1 MVGIFRFL
9 VALGV
14 TFYAFIAVTSAQAGG
29 FVVVDD
35 VVQVTM
41 LPGWRTASGSRMTA
55 LRIDLAP
62 GWKTY
67 WRSPGEGGI
76 PPVFDWSKSMN
87 VQGVSLH
94 WPKPVVFDQLGMQ
107 SIGYKH
113 QLILPMEFIP
123 ARPDA
128 PITIDATVQIGV
140 CEDICLPVSRAI
152 HAELSAT
159 GGAQNPAIL
168 AALADR
174 PLAAAEAGLRAISCR
189 ISPIADGV
197 QVTATLEL
205 AATPEAVVFETPDD
219 NLWISRSKLAR
230 AGRQLTAT
238 ADFVPVDARPF
249 LLDRSALRLTVIDK
263 DRTIDIQG
271 CPAP

>member
-1 MVGIFRFL
+1 MLRRFRYL
-9 VALGV
+9 VALGA
-14 TFYAFIAVTSAQAGG
+14 TLGSSAPMTVARAEG

-35 VVQVTM
+35 VVQITM

-67 WRSPGEGGI
+67 WRAPGEGGI
-76 PPVFDWSKSMN
+76 PPVFDWSKSRN
-87 VQGVSLH
+87 VQDVSLH
-94 WPKPVVFDQLGMQ
+94 WPSPMVFDQLGLQ

-123 ARPDA
+123 AQPDA
-128 PITIDATVQIGV
+128 PITIDASVQIGV

-152 HAELSAT
+152 HAELPPT
-159 GGAQNPAIL
+159 GGAQDPAIL
-168 AALADR
+168 AALANR
-174 PLAAAEAGLRAISCR
+174 PVAAAEAGLRAISCR
-189 ISPIADGV
+189 ISPIADGLR
-197 QVTATLEL
+197 VTATLEL
-205 AATPEAVVFETPDD
+205 PGRPETVIFETPDD
-219 NLWISRSKLAR
+219 GIWISESKLAR
-230 AGRQLTAT
+230 AGLDLTAT
-238 ADFVPVDARPF
+238 ADFVPEAARPF

-263 DRTIDIQG
+263 TQTIDIQG